1 MEVNKYTVI
10 SNKWL
15 TPFNKI
21 IKEENIT
28 FLFSYPNKEH
38 YKVYSHYIEGNE
50 KEDIETHDVSDPN
63 YMNLLYKIE
72 TIEYNDKEIISSKK
86 EEYGFIAKNE
96 IETLRGKSYVI
107 DNPEL
112 YKLSFLDDQSTV
124 VEKVDDKN
132 LTATTSSGEIYNLSE
147 SEDGSFII
155 KYSGGVFSTIK
166 EFELKVVTTMNGQS
180 I

>member
-1 MEVNKYTVI
+1 MEVNKYTAI
-10 SNKWL
+10 SNKWI

-21 IKEENIT
+21 VKEENIT
-28 FLFSYPNKEH
+28 FLFSYQNKEH
-38 YKVYSHYIEGNE
+38 FKVYSHYIEGNE
-50 KEDIETHDVSDPN
+50 KEDIETHDVDDPN
-63 YMNLLYKIE
+63 YMNLLYKIV
-72 TIEYNDKEIISSKK
+72 TIEYDDTEIISSKK

-96 IETLRGKSYVI
+96 IETLKGKPYII
-107 DNPEL
+107 DNPEI

-124 VEKVDDKN
+124 VERIDDKN
-132 LTATTSSGEIYNLSE
+132 LTATTSSGEVYNLSE

-166 EFELKVVTTMNGQS
+166 EFELKVITTMNDQS